1 MYSITITNQQDEY
14 PVNESLIYDAV
25 EAALKIHGVVNAV
38 MDIAILDPEEMQQVN
53 VRHLGHDYPADVLS
67 FLLEE
72 TDDSI
77 EGEVLVC
84 PAVANEWSK
93 KYGWEPEN
101 ELVLY
106 AVHGT
111 LHIIGFDDLTPEDEV
126 EMRAAEREVLAEFNL
141 TPPWDLKDGA
151 ADASDSDV

>member
-1 MYSITITNQQDEY
+1 MYTITVTNQQDEY
-14 PVNESLIYDAV
+14 SVNEYLLRSAV
-25 EAALKIHGVVNAV
+25 ESALKINGVSNASI
-38 MDIAILDPEEMQQVN
+38 DIAILDAEEMQQVN
-53 VRHLGHDYPADVLS
+53 SRHLGHDYPADVLS

-84 PAVANEWSK
+84 PAVANDWSK
-93 KYGWEPEN
+93 KYGWESEK

-111 LHIIGFDDLTPEDEV
+111 LHLIGFDDLTPEDELQ
-126 EMRAAEREVLAEFNL
+126 MRKAEREALAPFNII
-141 TPPWDLKDGA
+141 PPWDLKEPL
-151 ADASDSDV
+151 SDEFESNV

>member
-14 PVNESLIYDAV
+14 SVNESLIHDAV
-25 EAALKIHGVVNAV
+25 QTALKIHGVVNAV
-38 MDIAILDPEEMQQVN
+38 MDIAILDPDEMQKVN

-84 PAVANEWSK
+84 PAVASEWSK

-111 LHIIGFDDLTPEDEV
+111 LHLVGFDDLTPEDEA

-141 TPPWDLKDGA
+141 VPPWDMKDGV
-151 ADASDSDV
+151 ADGSDSDV

>member
-14 PVNESLIYDAV
+14 SVNESLIHDAV
-25 EAALKIHGVVNAV
+25 QTALKIHGVVNAV
-38 MDIAILDPEEMQQVN
+38 MDIAILDPDEMQKVN

-84 PAVANEWSK
+84 PAVASEWSK

-111 LHIIGFDDLTPEDEV
+111 LHLVGFDDVTPEDEA

-141 TPPWDLKDGA
+141 VPPWDMKDGV
-151 ADASDSDV
+151 ADGSDSDV

>member
-1 MYSITITNQQDEY
+1 MYSITITNHQDEY
-14 PVNESLIYDAV
+14 PVNESLIHDAV
-25 EAALKIHGVVNAV
+25 QTALKIHGVVKAV
-38 MDIAILDPEEMQQVN
+38 MDVAVLDPEEMQKVN
-53 VRHLGHDYPADVLS
+53 ARHLGHDYPADVLS

-111 LHIIGFDDLTPEDEV
+111 LHLVGFDDLTPEDEV

-151 ADASDSDV
+151 ADGSDSDA